1 MEWPFFDLRLT
12 LGDVVLR
19 GVADADLDP
28 LLALLPDDLDHD
40 PRAGLFAELDAP
52 ANRRRIFTSEIWR
65 HRGTWTPASWC
76 LDLCVE
82 VGGELVGHQALEG
95 DDFPTLGTVD
105 SFSWLAKSARGR
117 GTATAMRAA
126 ALGFAFEHLGAVA
139 AVSSATMDNAPSL
152 AVSRRLGYADNG
164 VSLTD
169 STSGVV
175 QLQHLRL
182 TRERWLADGRSFEV
196 SGAAACLPWFGLG
209 SARDQHGDQGE

>member
-1 MEWPFFDLRLT
+1 VEWPFFDLRLA

-19 GVADADLDP
+19 GVTDADLDP
-28 LLALLPDDLDHD
+28 LLTLLPDDLDQD
-40 PRAGLFAELDAP
+40 PRADLFAELDTA

-65 HRGTWTPASWC
+65 HRGTWSPASWC

-82 VGGELVGHQALEG
+82 VEGELVGHQALEG
-95 DDFPTLGTVD
+95 DDFPRLRTVD
-105 SFSWLAKSARGR
+105 SFSWLDKRARGR

-126 ALGFAFEHLGAVA
+126 VLGLAFEHLGAVA

-182 TRERWLADGRSFEV
+182 TRERWPADGKQVEV

-209 SARDQHGDQGE
+209 SARDQHRDEGE